1 MLEML
6 LDKKLLFVLMGI
18 LTGLGVA
25 DKCIVSM
32 TMKRM
37 VAAAGSMSKSNHPL
51 MRLVRAKFEH
61 ACMIS
66 DTVENVGVFVDKYLY
81 EYKVCGL
88 RLHTLQRMEKIC
100 SGLLIVTGL
109 AGAGITY
116 RVYGMG
122 DAVLRTGAVGCG
134 LGILVWLFHLTTDE
148 NYCMQMAKNYMVD
161 YLENVCLHKYE
172 KVNQKERAGRMHAV
186 NEMTGDG
193 EWEADV
199 QKDETQKNELQ
210 RNDVQRSDARKN
222 EIQRN
227 DAQRN
232 DAQRNEPQRDELQ
245 KIRTAEAR
253 TVESGVPE
261 NEQGS
266 MGEAQGAEVMETR
279 DTENRASEAE
289 HSVVRMQRENRRKE
303 RAKGTARNLARA
315 SARLASA
322 EESGSKGVENPITK
336 NVQDDEVADQKSQ
349 TQTDQD
355 FTEELPKDEMI
366 RQILREFMA

>member
-6 LDKKLLFVLMGI
+6 LDKKLLFVLMGM

-37 VAAAGSMSKSNHPL
+37 VEAAGSMSKSNHPL

-88 RLHTLQRMEKIC
+88 RLHSLRRLEKMC

-109 AGAGITY
+109 GGAGLTY

-122 DAVLRTGAVGCG
+122 DEALRMGAAGCG

-148 NYCMQMAKNYMVD
+148 NYCMEMAKNYMVD
-161 YLENVCLHKYE
+161 YLENVCLRKYE
-172 KVNQKERAGRMHAV
+172 KMNQKERTVRV
-186 NEMTGDG
+186 NIENGPAEEEIQKDKI
-193 EWEADV
+193 
-199 QKDETQKNELQ
+199 QKDEIQKDEIQ
-210 RNDVQRSDARKN
+210 KD
-222 EIQRN
+222 EIQR
-227 DAQRN
+227 
-232 DAQRNEPQRDELQ
+232 DEVQ
-245 KIRTAEAR
+245 ETEAG
-253 TVESGVPE
+253 TEETPAPVP
-261 NEQGS
+261 
-266 MGEAQGAEVMETR
+266 
-279 DTENRASEAE
+279 D
-289 HSVVRMQRENRRKE
+289 HSVVHMERENRRRE
-303 RAKGTARNLARA
+303 RTQNTAKNLAKA
-315 SARLASA
+315 SAGLAGMDGSKSPEA
-322 EESGSKGVENPITK
+322 EE
-336 NVQDDEVADQKSQ
+336 QK
-349 TQTDQD
+349 DAP
-355 FTEELPKDEMI
+355 EELAKDEMI

>member
-6 LDKKLLFVLMGI
+6 LDKKLLFVLMGM

-37 VAAAGSMSKSNHPL
+37 VESAGSMSKSNHPL

-88 RLHTLQRMEKIC
+88 RLHSLRRLEKMC

-109 AGAGITY
+109 AGAGLTY

-122 DAVLRTGAVGCG
+122 DEVLRTGAVGCG

-148 NYCMQMAKNYMVD
+148 NYCMEMAKNYMVD
-161 YLENVCLHKYE
+161 YLENVCLRKYE
-172 KVNQKERAGRMHAV
+172 KMNQKERTGRV
-186 NEMTGDG
+186 NRENEPAED
-193 EWEADV
+193 EI
-199 QKDETQKNELQ
+199 QKDEIQK
-210 RNDVQRSDARKN
+210 D
-222 EIQRN
+222 EIQK
-227 DAQRN
+227 DEIQKDEIQKDEAQ
-232 DAQRNEPQRDELQ
+232 E
-245 KIRTAEAR
+245 T
-253 TVESGVPE
+253 ESGTEETPDPVPDH
-261 NEQGS
+261 G
-266 MGEAQGAEVMETR
+266 
-279 DTENRASEAE
+279 
-289 HSVVRMQRENRRKE
+289 VVHMQRENRRRE
-303 RAKGTARNLARA
+303 RTQNTARNLAKA
-315 SARLASA
+315 SAGLAGMDVS
-322 EESGSKGVENPITK
+322 
-336 NVQDDEVADQKSQ
+336 KSQ
-349 TQTDQD
+349 EVEEQKDAP
-355 FTEELPKDEMI
+355 EELTKDEMI

>member
-6 LDKKLLFVLMGI
+6 LDKKLLFVLMGM

-37 VAAAGSMSKSNHPL
+37 IEAAGSMSKSNHPL

-88 RLHTLQRMEKIC
+88 RLHSLRRLEKMC

-109 AGAGITY
+109 AGAGLTY

-122 DAVLRTGAVGCG
+122 DEALRMGAVGCG

-148 NYCMQMAKNYMVD
+148 NYCMEMAKNYMVD
-161 YLENVCLHKYE
+161 YLENVCLRKYE
-172 KVNQKERAGRMHAV
+172 KMNQKERTVRV
-186 NEMTGDG
+186 NIENGPAEEKIG
-193 EWEADV
+193 PAEEEIQKNKI
-199 QKDETQKNELQ
+199 QKDEIQK
-210 RNDVQRSDARKN
+210 D
-222 EIQRN
+222 EIQR
-227 DAQRN
+227 
-232 DAQRNEPQRDELQ
+232 DEVQ
-245 KIRTAEAR
+245 ETEAG
-253 TVESGVPE
+253 TEETPAPVP
-261 NEQGS
+261 
-266 MGEAQGAEVMETR
+266 
-279 DTENRASEAE
+279 D
-289 HSVVRMQRENRRKE
+289 HSVVHMQRENRRRE
-303 RAKGTARNLARA
+303 RTQNTAKNLAKA
-315 SARLASA
+315 SAGLAGMDGSKSPEA
-322 EESGSKGVENPITK
+322 EE
-336 NVQDDEVADQKSQ
+336 QK
-349 TQTDQD
+349 DAP
-355 FTEELPKDEMI
+355 EELAKDEMI

>member
-6 LDKKLLFVLMGI
+6 LDKKLLFVLMGM

-37 VAAAGSMSKSNHPL
+37 VEAAGSMSKSNHPL

-88 RLHTLQRMEKIC
+88 RLHSLRRLEKMC

-109 AGAGITY
+109 AGAGLTY

-122 DAVLRTGAVGCG
+122 DEALRMGAAGCG

-148 NYCMQMAKNYMVD
+148 NYCMEMAKNYMVD
-161 YLENVCLHKYE
+161 YLENVCLRKYE
-172 KVNQKERAGRMHAV
+172 KMNQKERTVRV
-186 NEMTGDG
+186 NIENGPAED
-193 EWEADV
+193 EI
-199 QKDETQKNELQ
+199 QKDE
-210 RNDVQRSDARKN
+210 
-222 EIQRN
+222 I
-227 DAQRN
+227 
-232 DAQRNEPQRDELQ
+232 QRDEVQ
-245 KIRTAEAR
+245 ETEAG
-253 TVESGVPE
+253 TEETPAPVP
-261 NEQGS
+261 
-266 MGEAQGAEVMETR
+266 
-279 DTENRASEAE
+279 D
-289 HSVVRMQRENRRKE
+289 HSVVHMQRENRRRE
-303 RAKGTARNLARA
+303 RTQNTAKNLAKA
-315 SARLASA
+315 SAGLAGMEESKSPEA
-322 EESGSKGVENPITK
+322 EE
-336 NVQDDEVADQKSQ
+336 QK
-349 TQTDQD
+349 DAP
-355 FTEELPKDEMI
+355 EELAKDEMI

>member
-6 LDKKLLFVLMGI
+6 LDKKLLFVLMGM

-37 VAAAGSMSKSNHPL
+37 VEAAGSMSKSNHPL

-88 RLHTLQRMEKIC
+88 RLHSLRRLEKMC

-109 AGAGITY
+109 AGAGLTY

-122 DAVLRTGAVGCG
+122 DEALRMGAAGCG

-148 NYCMQMAKNYMVD
+148 NYCMEMAKNYMVD
-161 YLENVCLHKYE
+161 YLENM
-172 KVNQKERAGRMHAV
+172 NQKERTVRV
-186 NEMTGDG
+186 NIENGPAEDEIQKG
-193 EWEADV
+193 EI
-199 QKDETQKNELQ
+199 QKDEIQK
-210 RNDVQRSDARKN
+210 D
-222 EIQRN
+222 EIQR
-227 DAQRN
+227 
-232 DAQRNEPQRDELQ
+232 DEVQ
-245 KIRTAEAR
+245 ETEAG
-253 TVESGVPE
+253 TEETPAPVP
-261 NEQGS
+261 
-266 MGEAQGAEVMETR
+266 
-279 DTENRASEAE
+279 D
-289 HSVVRMQRENRRKE
+289 HSVVHMQRENRRRE
-303 RAKGTARNLARA
+303 RTQNTAKNLAKA
-315 SARLASA
+315 SAGLAGMDGSKSPEA
-322 EESGSKGVENPITK
+322 EE
-336 NVQDDEVADQKSQ
+336 QK
-349 TQTDQD
+349 DAP
-355 FTEELPKDEMI
+355 EELAKDEMI

>member
-6 LDKKLLFVLMGI
+6 LDKKLLFVLMGM

-37 VAAAGSMSKSNHPL
+37 IEAAGSMSKSNHPL

-88 RLHTLQRMEKIC
+88 RLHSLRRLEKMC

-109 AGAGITY
+109 AGAGLTY

-122 DAVLRTGAVGCG
+122 DEALRMGAAGCG

-148 NYCMQMAKNYMVD
+148 NYCMEMAKNYMVD
-161 YLENVCLHKYE
+161 YLENVCLRKYE
-172 KVNQKERAGRMHAV
+172 KMNQKERTVRV
-186 NEMTGDG
+186 NIENGPAEEKIG
-193 EWEADV
+193 PAEEEIQKNKI
-199 QKDETQKNELQ
+199 QKDEIQKDEIQ
-210 RNDVQRSDARKN
+210 KD
-222 EIQRN
+222 EIQR
-227 DAQRN
+227 
-232 DAQRNEPQRDELQ
+232 DEVQ
-245 KIRTAEAR
+245 ETEAG
-253 TVESGVPE
+253 TEETPAPVP
-261 NEQGS
+261 
-266 MGEAQGAEVMETR
+266 
-279 DTENRASEAE
+279 D
-289 HSVVRMQRENRRKE
+289 HSVVHMQRENRRRE
-303 RAKGTARNLARA
+303 RTQNTAKNLAKA
-315 SARLASA
+315 SAGLAGMDGSKSPEA
-322 EESGSKGVENPITK
+322 EE
-336 NVQDDEVADQKSQ
+336 QK
-349 TQTDQD
+349 DAP
-355 FTEELPKDEMI
+355 EELAKDEMI

>member
-6 LDKKLLFVLMGI
+6 LDKKLLFVLMGM

-37 VAAAGSMSKSNHPL
+37 VEAAGSMSKSNHPL

-88 RLHTLQRMEKIC
+88 RLHSLRRLEKMC

-109 AGAGITY
+109 AGAGLTY

-122 DAVLRTGAVGCG
+122 DEALRMGAVGCG

-148 NYCMQMAKNYMVD
+148 NYCMEMAKNYMVD
-161 YLENVCLHKYE
+161 YLENVCLRKYE
-172 KVNQKERAGRMHAV
+172 KMSQKERTVRV
-186 NEMTGDG
+186 NIENGPAEEEIQKDKI
-193 EWEADV
+193 
-199 QKDETQKNELQ
+199 QKDEIQK
-210 RNDVQRSDARKN
+210 D
-222 EIQRN
+222 EIQR
-227 DAQRN
+227 D
-232 DAQRNEPQRDELQ
+232 EIQRDEVQ
-245 KIRTAEAR
+245 ETEAG
-253 TVESGVPE
+253 TEETPAPVP
-261 NEQGS
+261 
-266 MGEAQGAEVMETR
+266 
-279 DTENRASEAE
+279 D
-289 HSVVRMQRENRRKE
+289 HSVVHMQRENRRRE
-303 RAKGTARNLARA
+303 RTQNTAKNLAKA
-315 SARLASA
+315 SAGLAGMDGSKSPEA
-322 EESGSKGVENPITK
+322 EE
-336 NVQDDEVADQKSQ
+336 QK
-349 TQTDQD
+349 DAP
-355 FTEELPKDEMI
+355 EELAKDEMI